1 MQLKKKRKSRR
12 VRERLATVSAS
23 LLTATIA
30 MNAETGNAQAQ
41 SDGSEYSYNT
51 STNNDNFGPGIA
63 YSELT
68 AALLVYKEAGGRVQ
82 AIEPSTDIS
91 VHGATGQEFTLGLT
105 ADAVSGAT
113 PNGAVPSDHVQ
124 TFVTPLKVRG
134 PSSGGGTAT
143 VTTASGGSTVIKL
156 PSTPGQV
163 STSARQ
169 YTVAENLL
177 PLDKGFRDR
186 RNAINFNYAQ
196 PVGGISLLGFGG
208 SYSIEHDYR
217 AITGNVRIAQ
227 NFNSDNTTVSL
238 ALNTELDS
246 SFPYGGVPTPM
257 TAMSGVWKT
266 PSARGKTQT
275 GFVFGVTEVMTR
287 RWLMELDYSFD
298 MQRGYMNDPYH
309 ILSVVDHVTGEP
321 TGYLYEN
328 RPNKRTSQ
336 SLFWDNKFDYGP
348 TVTDLSLRYFTD
360 SWGIKSKTAELSERV
375 NLSSS
380 IYMEPSVRW
389 YQQSSANFFRSFLVG
404 GQPLPTFASSDTRL
418 EKFTSLTYGMKVGFK
433 LSGRT
438 ELYVRGGY
446 YQQNGNSHP
455 ADAIG
460 QLKDQNL
467 FAGSK
472 AAFVFLGY
480 SWDFH

>member
-1 MQLKKKRKSRR
+1 MQLKKRKKSGQ
-12 VRERLATVSAS
+12 VRERLAALSAS
-23 LLTATIA
+23 MLTAAVA
-30 MNAETGNAQAQ
+30 MHADTAAAQERP
-41 SDGSEYSYNT
+41 SGSEYGYND
-51 STNNDNFGPGIA
+51 DNFGTGIA

-68 AALLVYKEAGGRVQ
+68 AALLVYKESGGRVQ
-82 AIEPSTDIS
+82 AIEPSTDLA

-113 PNGAVPSDHVQ
+113 PNGATPSDQVQ
-124 TFVTPLKVRG
+124 TFITPLKTRG
-134 PSSGGGTAT
+134 PSSGGGSVT
-143 VTTASGGSTVIKL
+143 VTTASGGSTIISL

-177 PLDKGFRDR
+177 PMDKGFRDR
-186 RNAINFNYAQ
+186 RYAINLGYAQ

-208 SYSIEHDYR
+208 SYSTEQDYR
-217 AITGNVRIAQ
+217 AITGNIRIAQ
-227 NFNSDNTTVSL
+227 NFNSNNTTVSL

-257 TAMSGVWKT
+257 TVMSGVWKT
-266 PSARGKTQT
+266 PTARSKTQT
-275 GFVFGVTEVMTR
+275 GFVLGITEVMTR

-298 MQRGYMNDPYH
+298 TQHGYMNDPYH

-321 TGYLYEN
+321 TSYLYEN
-328 RPNKRTSQ
+328 RPAKRTSQ
-336 SLFWDNKFDYGP
+336 SLFLDNKLDWGP
-348 TVTDLSLRYFTD
+348 TVTDLSLRYFKD
-360 SWGIKSKTAELSERV
+360 DWGIKSTTAELSERV
-375 NLSSS
+375 SLSDS
-380 IYMEPSVRW
+380 IYLEPSLRW
-389 YQQSSANFFRSFLVG
+389 YQQSSAKFFHSFLVG

-438 ELYVRGGY
+438 ELYARGGY
-446 YQQNGNSHP
+446 YQQNGASHP

-460 QLKDQNL
+460 QLRDQNL
-467 FAGSK
+467 FGGTK

-480 SWDFH
+480 TWDFH